1 MSTDPRRLA
10 LPSLLAAGAAAVA
23 ASVCCVVPLALVLM
37 GVSGAWIGSLAAL
50 DEWRPWFTALT
61 VATLAA
67 AFWAAYRPQKAC
79 DVDACVPARLRRN
92 RRWLW
97 IGTVVIVALL
107 TFPYYIP
114 WLM

>member
-1 MSTDPRRLA
+1 MSTDARGLT
-10 LPSLLAAGAAAVA
+10 LPSLLAAGAAAIA
-23 ASVCCVVPLALVLM
+23 ASVCCVVPLVLVLM

-50 DEWRPWFTALT
+50 DAWRPWFTGLT
-61 VATLAA
+61 MVILAA
-67 AFWAAYRPQKAC
+67 AFWAAYRPQASC
-79 DVDACVPARLRRN
+79 DGDSCAPNRLRRN

-97 IGTVVIVALL
+97 TGTIVIAALL